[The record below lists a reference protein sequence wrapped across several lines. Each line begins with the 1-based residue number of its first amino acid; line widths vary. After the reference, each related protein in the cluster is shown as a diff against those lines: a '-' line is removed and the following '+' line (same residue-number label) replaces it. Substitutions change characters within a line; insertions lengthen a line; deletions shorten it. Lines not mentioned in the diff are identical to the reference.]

1 MTSPSRS
8 RSWIRLIA
16 LLSLVFVPV
25 TTYPMKLLLLSHPD
39 NKTLLYN
46 RTNSHKPNRELH
58 PCIRF
63 AHLNEWSKLK

>member
-1 MTSPSRS
+1 
-8 RSWIRLIA
+8 
-16 LLSLVFVPV
+16 
-25 TTYPMKLLLLSHPD
+25 MKLLLLSHPD

-58 PCIRF
+58 PYIRF